1 MDKQPLVKKPE
12 LTPKPPT
19 FDAGFKCWGVCLTSF
34 HLTHTLRI
42 IWGRT
47 ICSVLVSKKDLKLPR
62 GPDSVLPYTYKRGKY
77 L

>member
-34 HLTHTLRI
+34 LTTFVVIGISDVFGVMLEVRI
-42 IWGRT
+42 EMMIMCL
-47 ICSVLVSKKDLKLPR
+47 ILVII
-62 GPDSVLPYTYKRGKY
+62 
-77 L
+77 